1 MKNLPILNY
10 QWDSQSLW
18 VTIVSFLLHIQCHK
32 SFWAKEFPM
41 GCVNCHFSYGKKT
54 VRLSFTFILP
64 FYLCFISEQE
74 NVFTCSV
81 SLIFK
86 QAKNFILPVTNH
98 QHSKQQTC
106 CSKHI
111 QGHTLKKKHKLLHQ
125 ACSLLFIEES
135 GFHVKVLDKTF
146 S

>member
-1 MKNLPILNY
+1 MRFPKSVSDHCLFFITHTMSQILL
-10 QWDSQSLW
+10 SQGISHGMCELSLFIW
-18 VTIVSFLLHIQCHK
+18 
-32 SFWAKEFPM
+32 
-41 GCVNCHFSYGKKT
+41 KKT